1 MTKVLVLG
9 GAGMLGSALVAR
21 LAAQPRL
28 STTATARRVPDSP
41 AAGVRFAPFAVGDS
55 HLAELVEGFGAGDY
69 VVNCIGLIKHRMDD
83 ADADDR
89 LEAVRVNSAFPY
101 EIARLA
107 DRQGFRVIQIATDCV
122 YAGTIGRYTE
132 DSPHDPLDV
141 YGKTKSLGEVPHPLF
156 LNVRC
161 SIIGR
166 EVSGSTSLVEWLLS
180 QPQGAEIR
188 GFLDHEWNGV
198 TTDTFADLAVGLI
211 ESGSELSGTHHFV
224 PSNSMNK
231 SDLSSLI
238 LSTFGRTD
246 VTVVPTVTGR
256 PVDRTLATTDQET
269 NQLLWRTAGR
279 DASPSIEDMVRA
291 MVAV

>member
-107 DRQGFRVIQIATDCV
+107 DRQGFRV
-122 YAGTIGRYTE
+122 
-132 DSPHDPLDV
+132 
-141 YGKTKSLGEVPHPLF
+141 SLGEVPHPLF